1 MSTEPET
8 PVQSSIA
15 GPAPFAEVAVGAAE
29 VRGARTF
36 HYAVPTALDARLVP
50 GQLVLV
56 EFGKRH
62 LHGVVMTRSDQC
74 PVADPKPILDIIW
87 DTPFLDHRRLEFAR
101 WLAGRFGASMA
112 EAVENLLPANIAR
125 YITLYYV
132 PRDGTPAD
140 AAAALTAAERRA
152 LDRLRADGP
161 MSTAEIAAA
170 IGKTVAAKGLPRMV
184 NEGWLRRWTELEL
197 PAGGT
202 VCASLLLST
211 REVDR
216 VIVELARAPKQ
227 RALLR
232 ALANIVGP
240 VPVKELLALAGAG
253 HSSLKALQ
261 RAGHVRIE
269 NIYRIPEPPPA
280 TPATA
285 GLREAGSADWRSLE
299 TFLDRDGHGVCVL
312 LGDPARRI
320 PSYVQAIEKTLAARR
335 QALVL
340 APTER
345 EARALYEQIAATLSG
360 QVAFSGDARTP
371 GSRVGLWRAVR
382 AGEIDVY
389 VGPRSAVYA
398 PLTRLGLI
406 IVDREEDR
414 SYKEAAGGRVQARD
428 ATIELGRAHLCPV
441 VLGTATP
448 AVETFY
454 NVESERY
461 RFILMQSDDL
471 LRQTRLKVGRGW
483 GALGPAGT
491 VGTVDMRTAPVM
503 GHGGML
509 SEEFF
514 TGLKEAL
521 AQGGKAVLLVN
532 RRGSASMT
540 ICRECGYVFTCPD
553 CDNRLVQHRSIESLV
568 CHSCN
573 HRQPAPRQCP
583 ECGAG
588 RLRLWG
594 HGTESVLGALR
605 ALLPLERVDRID
617 SNLPLEQV
625 RAVAEGFRRGAIRV
639 LVGTSLLFSVEPAL
653 KADFLGIVQADI
665 GLTFPDF
672 TAPERVFQQ
681 LMRLRQAVLGGDLE
695 GRMVVQSLMPDH
707 HAIEATRIGSYL
719 KFYRSEIAVRQEH
732 DFPPFT
738 RLARFIYTHREA
750 TNARTEALR
759 LAELLNGVLA
769 ENPDGSVQLMG
780 PAPCFRA
787 RERGAYRWHILA
799 YGPDEQVTPL
809 LAVPHRGWTVD
820 VDPIDLV

>member
-8 PVQSSIA
+8 PIQSPVA

-29 VRGARTF
+29 VRGPRTF
-36 HYAVPTALDARLVP
+36 HYSVPASLDARLVP

-62 LHGVVMTRSDQC
+62 LHGVVMTRGDQC
-74 PVADPKPILDIIW
+74 PVADPKPVLDIIW
-87 DTPFLDHRRLEFAR
+87 DTPFLDRRRLEFAR
-101 WLAGRFGASMA
+101 WFATRFGASMA

-132 PRDGTPAD
+132 PRDGAAPDTPAD
-140 AAAALTAAERRA
+140 LTAAERRT

-161 MSTAEIAAA
+161 MSTAEIAAS
-170 IGKTVAAKGLPRMV
+170 IGKTVATKGLPRMV
-184 NEGWLRRWTELEL
+184 NAGWLRRWTELEL

-202 VCASLLLST
+202 VSASLLLSPPDLE
-211 REVDR
+211 RAIVD
-216 VIVELARAPKQ
+216 LARAPKQ

-232 ALANIVGP
+232 ALAKLVGP
-240 VPVKELLALAGAG
+240 VPVKELLSLAEAG

-269 NIYRIPEPPPA
+269 NVYRIPEPPPA

-285 GLREAGSADWRSLE
+285 GLREASSADWRSLE

-312 LGDPARRI
+312 LGDLARRI
-320 PSYVQAIEKTLAARR
+320 SSYVQAIEKTLAARR

-345 EARALYEQIAATLSG
+345 EARVLYEQIAATLSG

-371 GSRVGLWRAVR
+371 GSRVGLWRAAR

-389 VGPRSAVYA
+389 VGPRFAVYA
-398 PLTRLGLI
+398 PLTRLGLV

-414 SYKEAAGGRVQARD
+414 SYKEPSGGRVQARD
-428 ATIELGRAHLCPV
+428 AAIELGRAHLCPV

-471 LRQTRLKVGRGW
+471 LRQSSMKVGRGW
-483 GALGPAGT
+483 GSLGPAGT
-491 VGTVDMRTAPVM
+491 VDIVDMRTAPVM

-509 SEEFF
+509 AEEFF
-514 TGLKEAL
+514 TPLKDTL
-521 AQGGKAVLLVN
+521 SKGGKAVLLVN

-540 ICRECGYVFTCPD
+540 ICSECGFVFTCPD
-553 CDNRLVQHRSIESLV
+553 CDNRLVQHRSIGSLV

-573 HRQPAPRQCP
+573 HRQPAPRGCP
-583 ECGAG
+583 ECGSG

-594 HGTESVLGALR
+594 HGTESVVGALR
-605 ALLPLERVDRID
+605 ALMPLERVDRID
-617 SNLPLEQV
+617 SNLPLELV
-625 RAVAEGFRRGAIRV
+625 RTVAEGFRRGAIRV
-639 LVGTSLLFSVEPAL
+639 LVGTSLLFSIEAAL

-672 TAPERVFQQ
+672 TAPERVFQM
-681 LMRLRQAVLGGDLE
+681 LMRLRRSVLGGDLD
-695 GRMVVQSLMPDH
+695 GRMFIQTLMPHH
-707 HAIEATRIGSYL
+707 HAIEAVRIGSYL
-719 KFYRSEIAVRQEH
+719 KFFRSEIAIRQEH
-732 DFPPFT
+732 DFPPFS
-738 RLARFIYTHREA
+738 RLARFIYTHRENS
-750 TNARTEALR
+750 TARQESLR
-759 LAELLNGVLA
+759 LVGSLNGVLA
-769 ENPDGSVQLMG
+769 GLPESSVQLMG
-780 PAPCFRA
+780 PAPCFRS

-820 VDPIDLV
+820 VDPVDLV

>member
-8 PVQSSIA
+8 PIQSRA
-15 GPAPFAEVAVGAAE
+15 AAAAPFAEVAVGAAE

-36 HYAVPTALDARLVP
+36 HYSVPAALDARLKP

-56 EFGKRH
+56 EFGRRH
-62 LHGVVMTRSDQC
+62 LHGVVMTRSDHC
-74 PVADPKPILDIIW
+74 PVAKPKPILDIVW

-101 WLAGRFGASMA
+101 WLAMRFGASMA

-132 PRDGTPAD
+132 PRNDGSPESTAT
-140 AAAALTAAERRA
+140 LTAAERKA
-152 LDRLRADGP
+152 LDRLRAQGP
-161 MSTAEIAAA
+161 MSTAEIAAS

-202 VCASLLLST
+202 PCASLLLSLQD
-211 REVDR
+211 VDR
-216 VIVELARAPKQ
+216 VIVDLARAPKQ

-232 ALANIVGP
+232 ALVNLVGP
-240 VPVKELLALAGAG
+240 VPVKELLDLAGAG

-261 RAGHVRIE
+261 RAGHVRVE
-269 NIYRIPEPPPA
+269 NVYRIPEPPSA
-280 TPATA
+280 TPASV

-312 LGDPARRI
+312 LGHPDRRI
-320 PSYVQAIEKTLAARR
+320 PSYVQAIEKTLAAGR

-371 GSRVGLWRAVR
+371 GSRVGLWRAAR

-398 PLTRLGLI
+398 PLTRLGLV

-414 SYKEAAGGRVQARD
+414 SYKEAGGGRVQVRD
-428 ATIELGRAHLCPV
+428 AAIELGRAHLCPV
-441 VLGTATP
+441 VLGTTTP

-471 LRQTRLKVGRGW
+471 LRQTRMNVGRGW

-491 VGTVDMRTAPVM
+491 VQIVDMRTAPVM

-514 TGLKEAL
+514 TSLKETL
-521 AQGGKAVLLVN
+521 SGGGKAVLLVN

-540 ICRECGYVFTCPD
+540 ICRECGFVFTCPD
-553 CDNRLVQHRSIESLV
+553 CDTRLVQHSSIESLV

-573 HRQPAPRQCP
+573 HRQPAPRRCP
-583 ECGAG
+583 DCSSN

-594 HGTESVLGALR
+594 HGTESIVQALK
-605 ALLPLERVDRID
+605 ALLPLERIDRID
-617 SNLPLEQV
+617 SSIPLE
-625 RAVAEGFRRGAIRV
+625 RLRTVADGFRRGAIRV
-639 LVGTSLLFSVEPAL
+639 LVGTSQLFSVEAAL

-672 TAPERVFQQ
+672 TAPERVFQM
-681 LMRLRQAVLGGDLE
+681 LMRLRQSVLSGDLD
-695 GRMVVQSLMPDH
+695 GKMVIQTLMPDH
-707 HAIEATRIGSYL
+707 HAIEAARIGSYL
-719 KFYRSEIAVRQEH
+719 KFFRSEIAIRQEH

-738 RLARFIYTHREA
+738 RLARFVLTNRVNA
-750 TNARTEALR
+750 TARQESLR
-759 LAELLNGVLA
+759 LAESLTGVLA
-769 ENPDGSVQLMG
+769 AMPDNSVQLMG
-780 PAPCFRA
+780 PAPCFRS

-799 YGPDEQVTPL
+799 YGPDEQVAPL

-820 VDPIDLV
+820 VDPVDLV